1 MNKEFVYEYPCTKE
15 QLWAKL
21 KDHKGLFFKFNNSE
35 YIIRIMDENRFF
47 LCVKPCAHSGG
58 LWYVAHIEERKESM
72 ILIRGRIV
80 ENPDEKGK
88 KRKPNVA
95 VVIFYLLV
103 WPVAIFH
110 GSYRLYLYCKNRKQ
124 IAIDNAETIDHLNQ
138 FMLDYLGCTEK

>member
-80 ENPDEKGK
+80 ENPDERV
-88 KRKPNVA
+88 KRES
-95 VVIFYLLV
+95 L
-103 WPVAIFH
+103 
-110 GSYRLYLYCKNRKQ
+110 
-124 IAIDNAETIDHLNQ
+124 
-138 FMLDYLGCTEK
+138 M